1 MRIVKGREYLL
12 WEEDISVSLVLNIYK
27 VMK

>member
-1 MRIVKGREYLL
+1 MRIVKGSEYLL